1 MEWHKLML
9 FCKKFS
15 NRLAIRQIYTTFAPE
30 KPFPLLRKPRAL
42 IVKWI

>member
-15 NRLAIRQIYTTFAPE
+15 NRLAIRQICTTFAPGNHACYYG
-30 KPFPLLRKPRAL
+30 PRKP
-42 IVKWI
+42 